1 MREQTTEY
9 DIWDEGQLGAVVGV
23 LGTVDQLNIDKS
35 TMQKV
40 KTYHRNLAVEF
51 YDYKMLRVCKWT
63 GIPDNVITRL
73 ISIMRKWKT
82 SLEIWKDGE
91 KSISRCIDKMCGFLQ
106 GDSYSP
112 VGFCIS

>member
-1 MREQTTEY
+1 MIFGTK
-9 DIWDEGQLGAVVGV
+9 GNVVGV
-23 LGTVDQLNIDKS
+23 LGTVDQLNIDK
-35 TMQKV
+35 TIMEEV
-40 KTYHRNLAVEF
+40 KTYHRNLAGEF

-63 GIPDNVITRL
+63 GIPDNVMTRL

-82 SLEIWKDGE
+82 RFEIWKDGE
-91 KSISRCIDKMCGFLQ
+91 KIISRWIDIICGFLQ